1 MDLPAD
7 NRWIA
12 AEPPLEEIPCKHDGI
27 SVGTIFA
34 LGKLASDDRI
44 HPQERKQVP
53 GPAPGAHQFRQ
64 LSALPGQ
71 GEFPPAPRCHI
82 VKAVGLCAP
91 VVIAGGSDDVV
102 VEL

>member
-7 NRWIA
+7 NRWMA
-12 AEPPLEEIPCKHDGI
+12 AKPPLEEIPCKHDGI

-53 GPAPGAHQFRQ
+53 GPAPRAHQFRQ

-71 GEFPPAPRCHI
+71 GELPPAPRCHI
-82 VKAVGLCAP
+82 VTTVRLFAP
-91 VVIAGGSDDVV
+91 VVIVAGSNGAV
-102 VEL
+102 